1 MNPKLKESMAKCGL
15 DPHVY
20 KKRIVTI
27 AEIDK
32 DEFDKLVNDR
42 LNDGWDVYNI
52 TAQWQPDFGTF
63 CYIAFLTKFVRVD

>member
-1 MNPKLKESMAKCGL
+1 MNPKLKETIDMCCL

-27 AEIDK
+27 AESDR

-42 LNDGWDVYNI
+42 LNDGWDIYEL
-52 TAQWQPDFGTF
+52 TTQMFSKSGTL
-63 CYIAFLTKFVRVD
+63 CYIAFLTKFVCVD